1 MSMLLN
7 FNMKESVT
15 KFDLYF
21 DHSEEFNNVGKG
33 YIFGLQ
39 RITRPVETSFRAG
52 GAKRVH
58 CGWL

>member
-1 MSMLLN
+1 
-7 FNMKESVT
+7 MKESVT
-15 KFDLYF
+15 KLDLYF

-58 CGWL
+58 CG